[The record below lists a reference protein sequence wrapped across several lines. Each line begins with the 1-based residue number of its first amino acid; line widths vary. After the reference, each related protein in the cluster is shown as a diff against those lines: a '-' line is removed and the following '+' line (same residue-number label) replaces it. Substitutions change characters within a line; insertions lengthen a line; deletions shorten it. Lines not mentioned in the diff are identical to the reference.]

1 MKLRRAMAVAAATAV
16 IAPLALL
23 SAPTAFATDTP
34 GTAGNSST
42 GTSGDTGTGEAAG
55 TGDTTGTGGESPDKD
70 TGTASGGR
78 DTSADDQDDAT
89 DDGAAASGGSGDEA
103 SSSDDQDTSAE
114 DDTTSGEDNST
125 SAEDGDSSSE
135 DENKP
140 SDDQGDDG
148 DDADLSDDEPWNPY
162 EDCKSFDLDD
172 KLTASISGLPNQIV
186 AGSGWHEFDFVIRND
201 SDKDLKKVWVQAFTE
216 YGDDTNEDSSLLFDL
231 AELQYKLDGKWTG
244 DYQEGFEDE
253 DGKIAL
259 TGTFVA
265 VLDSLEKHST
275 ATLDLRVRVDD
286 KAPAGSSFALSQ
298 AVYAGEASACYG
310 NGDYYEFTV
319 LAAGGE
325 PGDDVEDAEPNG
337 EKPDVTDGT
346 KPQGG
351 AKEIT
356 GNLAETGSGSALPMI
371 GIAGGVAVAAGAG
384 AMFVVRRKKAGAPA

>member
-23 SAPTAFATDTP
+23 SAPAAFATDTP
-34 GTAGNSST
+34 GTTENSST
-42 GTSGDTGTGEAAG
+42 GTSGDTGDAAG
-55 TGDTTGTGGESPDKD
+55 TGDTTGTGGDSPDKD
-70 TGTASGGR
+70 TDAASGDQ
-78 DTSADDQDDAT
+78 DTSTDDQDAAT
-89 DDGAAASGGSGDEA
+89 DDETAASDDEA
-103 SSSDDQDTSAE
+103 SASDDQDTSTE
-114 DDTTSGEDNST
+114 DDTTSGEDDTTST
-125 SAEDGDSSSE
+125 EDGDPSSE
-135 DENKP
+135 DDTKP
-140 SDDQGDDG
+140 SDDEGDD
-148 DDADLSDDEPWNPY
+148 DDGTGPSDDEPWNPY
-162 EDCKSFDLDD
+162 EDCETFDLDD

-216 YGDDTNEDSSLLFDL
+216 YGDDTNDDSSLLFDL

-253 DGKIAL
+253 DGKIAF

-265 VLDSLEKHST
+265 VLDSLEKNST
-275 ATLDLRVRVDD
+275 ATLDLRVRVDEE
-286 KAPAGSSFALSQ
+286 APAGSSFALSQ
-298 AVYAGEASACYG
+298 AVYAGEESACYG
-310 NGDYYEFTV
+310 NGDFYEFTV
-319 LAAGGE
+319 LAAGDE

-337 EKPDVTDGT
+337 EKPDVTEGV

-356 GNLAETGSGSALPMI
+356 GNLAETGSSSALPMI

-384 AMFVVRRKKAGAPA
+384 AMFVVRRKKAGAQA

>member
-23 SAPTAFATDTP
+23 SAPAAFATDTP
-34 GTAGNSST
+34 GTTTENSST
-42 GTSGDTGTGEAAG
+42 GTSGDTGTGDATG
-55 TGDTTGTGGESPDKD
+55 TGETTGTGGDSSD
-70 TGTASGGR
+70 TDTDPASGGQ
-78 DTSADDQDDAT
+78 DTSTEEQNATT
-89 DDGAAASGGSGDEA
+89 DDEAATSEGTDGEA
-103 SSSDDQDTSAE
+103 SSSDDQDTSTE
-114 DDTTSGEDNST
+114 DDTTSG
-125 SAEDGDSSSE
+125 EDGDSSSE

-140 SDDQGDDG
+140 SDDEGDEGDDTG
-148 DDADLSDDEPWNPY
+148 LSDDEPWNPY
-162 EDCKSFDLDD
+162 EDCETFDLDD

-216 YGDDTNEDSSLLFDL
+216 YGDDTNDDSSLAFDL
-231 AELQYKLDGKWTG
+231 AELQYKLDGKWTS

-265 VLDSLEKHST
+265 VLDSLEKNST
-275 ATLDLRVRVDD
+275 ATLDLRVRVDEE
-286 KAPAGSSFALSQ
+286 APAGSSFALSQ
-298 AVYAGEASACYG
+298 AVYAGEESACYG
-310 NGDYYEFTV
+310 NGDFYEFTV
-319 LAAGGE
+319 LAAGRE

-371 GIAGGVAVAAGAG
+371 GIVGGVAVAAGAG
-384 AMFVVRRKKAGAPA
+384 AMFVVRRKKAGAQA